1 MKPLSSFSSIF
12 SVVAGFAGEEICIE
26 IIFVAN
32 GNGKGNTA
40 AEARK
45 EGRKEGREGGREG
58 ARHARAAPAHNS
70 GLVWSARLVVVDR
83 LNIFEHLM
91 HIQSQFT

>member
-40 AEARK
+40 AEA
-45 EGRKEGREGGREG
+45 RKEGREGGREG